1 MKVRKYQA
9 SEEKTI
15 LTSMIVHSGVLGKI
29 AAEFPPGES
38 GPFKSRWS
46 NLVAGWCSDYY
57 RKHRK
62 APGKVIQDLFVR
74 YAQKESDEEAV
85 KLVES
90 FLESLSG
97 EYEKLATQ
105 INDQWVLERAADHFE
120 KIRLGNMAAAIEQAL
135 ENHDL
140 ERAKEIRDRT
150 KPISF
155 SRDSWLNPF
164 SQSSIAQTMSNLEK
178 AHSLVQ
184 FRGDLGRFLS
194 PHFERDSFIS
204 FAAPEKKGKSF
215 WLQEVV
221 WTALNQR
228 RKVLYYVLG
237 DMSFDQVRRRLYSRM
252 TLKPR
257 KLLKEPVKW
266 PKEIKIAGKDEAGR
280 PLGEVITELRDI
292 QPYSISHINQA
303 IETLKTNTA
312 MRMFPLR
319 LKCEGASLVSA
330 SDVERDIEK
339 LTEQGFLPDVV
350 VIDYADLLAP
360 EAAAGRLDF
369 RHQIDATWKIL
380 RRISTEYHLL
390 MVVATQAAARSY
402 DRWLIGK
409 GDFSEDK
416 RKNAH
421 VTGMIGINQTPHEKV
436 RGIYRLN
443 WPFLRDGEWADN
455 QYVWTAGNLALG
467 CPCIRSYMG

>member
-15 LTSMIVHSGVLGKI
+15 LTAMIVHTRVLGKI
-29 AAEFPPGES
+29 AGEFPADGP

-46 NLVAGWCSDYY
+46 NLVAGWCNEYY

-62 APGKVIQDLFVR
+62 APGKIIQDLFIR
-74 YAQKESDEEAV
+74 YAQKEDDEEAV
-85 KLVES
+85 KLVET

-97 EYEKLATQ
+97 EYQKLSQQ

-120 KIRLGNMAAAIEQAL
+120 KVRLAQMATAIETAL

-140 ERAKEIRDRT
+140 DRAKEIRDKA

-155 SRDSWLNPF
+155 SRDAWLNPF
-164 SQSSIAQTMSNLEK
+164 SQESIRQTMENLEK

-184 FRGDLGRFLS
+184 FRGPLGGFLS

-204 FAAPEKKGKSF
+204 LTAAEKKGKSF
-215 WLQEVV
+215 WLQEIV

-257 KLLKEPVKW
+257 KPLKEPVKW
-266 PKEIKIAGKDEAGR
+266 PTGIKIAGKDDAGR
-280 PLGEVITELRDI
+280 PLFDTVTDSRVLAPYNPAEINAAI
-292 QPYSISHINQA
+292 QS
-303 IETLKTNTA
+303 LKTNCA
-312 MRMFPLR
+312 MKMFPLR
-319 LKCEGASLVSA
+319 LRCEGAGIVSA
-330 SDVERDIEK
+330 SDIERDIEK
-339 LTEQGFLPDVV
+339 LAEQGFVPDVV
-350 VIDYADLLAP
+350 VVDYADLLAG
-360 EAAAGRLDF
+360 EASAARLEF
-369 RHQIDATWKIL
+369 RHQIDATWKVL
-380 RRISTEYHLL
+380 RRISTTYHLL
-390 MVVATQAAARSY
+390 MVVATQAAARAY

-409 GDFSEDK
+409 GDSSEDK

-421 VTGMIGINQTPHEKV
+421 VTGAIGINQTPHEKQ

-443 WPFLRDGEWADN
+443 WPFLRDGEWTEN
-455 QYVWTAGNLALG
+455 QYVVTAGNLALG
-467 CPCIRSYMG
+467 CPCIRSFMS

>member
-15 LTSMIVHSGVLGKI
+15 LTAMIVHSGVLGKI
-29 AAEFPPGES
+29 AGEFSPDGP

-46 NLVAGWCSDYY
+46 NLIASWCNEYY

-62 APGKVIQDLFVR
+62 APGKIIQDLFVR
-74 YAQKESDEEAV
+74 YAQKETDEEAV
-85 KLVES
+85 RLVEG

-97 EYEKLATQ
+97 EYAKLKDQ

-120 KIRLGNMAAAIEQAL
+120 KVRLANMATAIETAL

-140 ERAKEIRDRT
+140 ERAKEIRDRA

-155 SRDSWLNPF
+155 SRDAWLNPF
-164 SQSSIAQTMSNLEK
+164 SQASIHQTLNNLEK
-178 AHSLVQ
+178 AQPLIQ
-184 FRGDLGRFLS
+184 FRGSLGGFLS
-194 PHFERDSFIS
+194 PAFERDSFIS

-228 RKVLYYVLG
+228 RKVLYYVIG
-237 DMSFDQVRRRLYSRM
+237 DMSFDQVKRRLYSRM

-257 KLLKEPVKW
+257 KPLKDPVKW
-266 PKEIKIAGKDEAGR
+266 PTEIKIVGKDDAGR
-280 PLGEVITELRDI
+280 PLYDVVTESRIRTPYNSAEINAAI
-292 QPYSISHINQA
+292 QS
-303 IETLKTNTA
+303 LKTNSA
-312 MRMFPLR
+312 MKMFPLR
-319 LKCEGASLVSA
+319 LKCEGAGIVSA
-330 SDVERDIEK
+330 SDIETDIEK
-339 LTEQGFLPDVV
+339 LIQTGFIPDVV

-360 EAAAGRLDF
+360 EPSAARLDF
-369 RHQIDATWKIL
+369 RHQIDATWKVL
-380 RRISTEYHLL
+380 RRISTTYHLL

-421 VTGMIGINQTPHEKV
+421 VTGMIGINQTPHEKQ

-443 WPFLRDGEWADN
+443 WPFLRDGEWTDT
-455 QYVWTAGNLALG
+455 QYVVTAGNLALG
-467 CPCIRSYMG
+467 CPCIRSFMS